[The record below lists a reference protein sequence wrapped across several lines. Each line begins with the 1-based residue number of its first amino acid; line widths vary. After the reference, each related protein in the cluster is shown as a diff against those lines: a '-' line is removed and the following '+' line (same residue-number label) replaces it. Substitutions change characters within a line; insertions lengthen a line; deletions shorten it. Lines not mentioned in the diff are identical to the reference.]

1 MEPFAATHAPPKI
14 REAQVADIPRMS
26 EVRLAVRENT
36 LSNPALVTYED
47 YVAYLTQ
54 RGKGW
59 VAEVGGQIVGFAIA
73 DLQDHSIWALFIHP
87 DFDHQGIGR
96 ALHDTMLTWYFG
108 QTTEPVWLSTAPD
121 TRAEGFYRRAGWRE
135 TGHTK
140 SGEVRFELAARSFPV
155 LKKE

>member
-26 EVRLAVRENT
+26 EIRLAVRENA

-59 VAEVGGQIVGFAIA
+59 VAEVGGQVVGFAIA

-87 DFDHQGIGR
+87 DFDRQGIGR
-96 ALHDTMLTWYFG
+96 ALHNTMLTWYFG
-108 QTTEPVWLSTAPD
+108 QTTEPVWLSTAPG

-135 TGHTK
+135 TGRTRR
-140 SGEVRFELAARSFPV
+140 GEVRFELAAWSQLV
-155 LKKE
+155 